1 MEIFWPQFMEQK
13 EMDNS
18 TAREREKERENI
30 NFTQYLSN
38 IVWTWAQCRVTGE
51 ESIEW
56 GVVQQE
62 QQQCVASFIYL
73 FLFFPFLFFSMFS
86 SSSPQL
92 RSILFVVVV
101 FSTHLSHL
109 QF

>member
-1 MEIFWPQFMEQK
+1 
-13 EMDNS
+13 MDNS
-18 TAREREKERENI
+18 TAREGERENI

-51 ESIEW
+51 ESVEW
-56 GVVQQE
+56 GVVQQ

-92 RSILFVVVV
+92 RSILFVVV